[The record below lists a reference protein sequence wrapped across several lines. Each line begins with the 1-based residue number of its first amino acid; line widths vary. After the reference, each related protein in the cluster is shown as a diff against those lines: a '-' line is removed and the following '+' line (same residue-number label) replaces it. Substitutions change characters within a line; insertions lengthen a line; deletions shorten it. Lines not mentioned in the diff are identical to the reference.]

1 MRKLLG
7 IMYPSQH
14 AVFNSLNEM
23 IEILIVAAFYDIS
36 WIVKSVEKAM
46 LDLLPESENG
56 DHVQKVAQA
65 TRCRDILLVL
75 QENVQFSDENPN
87 PNYKPFD
94 TAFASITATL
104 LAKLAAFA
112 NEGLYIFVNSM
123 RKFYIFRSD
132 SGAIGSRQH
141 NKSRCI
147 TIRG

>member
-46 LDLLPESENG
+46 LDLLPENENG
-56 DHVQKVAQA
+56 NDQSRDQKVAQA

-94 TAFASITATL
+94 TAFESITATL

-112 NEGLYIFVNSM
+112 NDGDYIF
-123 RKFYIFRSD
+123 
-132 SGAIGSRQH
+132 
-141 NKSRCI
+141 
-147 TIRG
+147 

>member
-7 IMYPSQH
+7 IMYPNQH

-94 TAFASITATL
+94 TAFESITATL
-104 LAKLAAFA
+104 LGKLAAFA
-112 NEGLYIFVNSM
+112 NEG
-123 RKFYIFRSD
+123 
-132 SGAIGSRQH
+132 
-141 NKSRCI
+141 
-147 TIRG
+147 